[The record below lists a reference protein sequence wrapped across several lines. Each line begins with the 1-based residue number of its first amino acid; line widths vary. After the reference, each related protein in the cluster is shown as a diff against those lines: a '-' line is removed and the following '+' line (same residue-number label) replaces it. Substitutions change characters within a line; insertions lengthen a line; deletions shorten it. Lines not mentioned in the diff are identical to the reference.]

1 MRPFVTSPRVE
12 QVKTL
17 LESMVPEELVEVLDF
32 IKNNDLVR
40 KSEGKIV
47 YTESIYTVDIVIL
60 FTHWGAKKWSRTY
73 SFRTVGERD
82 EFQRQAVEMISKFTK
97 YRNISE
103 GASIVSRTL
112 GPVTPEFLDSMC
124 NMNDPL
130 PKCFQPVFDII
141 KGKLTEEEI
150 YAINAS
156 LAER

>member
-1 MRPFVTSPRVE
+1 MRPFVTSPRVDE
-12 QVKTL
+12 VKTL

-32 IKNNDLVR
+32 IKKNDLVR

-47 YTESIYTVDIVIL
+47 YTESIYTVDITIL
-60 FTHWGAKKWSRTY
+60 FTHWPVKKWSKLY
-73 SFRTVGERD
+73 SFRTQGERGL
-82 EFQRQAVEMISKFTK
+82 FQRRAVEIVSQFTK
-97 YRNISE
+97 YNNIAE

-130 PKCFQPVFDII
+130 PECFQPVFDII